1 MSLLSRS
8 ASRDRSKS
16 GEAHSAPDRLA
27 HRDARAM
34 YRSRSSSGGDHR
46 HYHRSASG
54 GNGGGSSSRSNYPGP
69 HEGNEQGVEVVLDSG
84 TSKVVESDTPDRRSS
99 QQVFRGPPPPP
110 PPGPPPPHSAVRPRA
125 MRAPHNGHAPM
136 PQSGSFGGYGPG
148 HSSQSHGS
156 HRGGHTSSSH
166 YQNQVGYNPSESF
179 DQEGSHYRSSHSHQT
194 HYSPQV
200 QYPPH
205 GRHPNDSVNVIS
217 PSHREESQSHDNS
230 RPPMTPRGRNETG
243 QYRYPP
249 TSPVSRPSSSR
260 SGKPPQPE
268 IHHSRSD
275 GPYAQ
280 AQRSSERT
288 SSNVR
293 HPDDGTFNSYTP
305 SQGGDEVLPP
315 VVAESSFDSGYNHSA
330 HSSHPPTPATS
341 HHHYSPH
348 PPTPSS
354 HVSPHGSHYSNSGSH
369 ATHYS
374 PHPHTPASGPGGDA
388 HQQFYGG
395 GSWHSFDSSGAPN
408 PPPPHFDDHRYYGYQ
423 ANPESPYSSQ
433 HNHSHQDYHSP
444 NGQHGGGYYNSPY
457 PNEGRYSDH
466 GHHHSPHHPHDD
478 VHPLLKDYHPDSTA
492 NPVTPGDKSG
502 DKAGKSASS
511 GIVLPKAA
519 SEIDFEVTQPPMS
532 PVAPPGTVSV
542 CESLSAVNGNDV
554 LCGRG
559 GGTNS
564 QVGNRRF
571 RKLVQEFQPTYLLAR
586 RKEKPLL
593 ARTIVLIIRKRGGR
607 FLKKDDE
614 TGNLFE
620 VGDSKAEAKTSQA
633 LREGLDVRATKNAA
647 TSLSDNK
654 KKTKKKGDV
663 AAPLSPEENE
673 TSPSGDGG
681 SRPSTPQSDVKMVT
695 SKDEG
700 DDEEDQQVKQEK
712 DNSPQKAPPSPPPS
726 MPPLDKLNVAG
737 IVHPHSPEGLA
748 FRKRRRMRSKEGAVQ
763 PGCCNDKLF
772 MEFCP
777 PRADL
782 HRTASPNPGDQES
795 MDLNTPPHRNYASS
809 SRDFKDSDVPDS
821 QPGCVNIA
829 MSAITGA
836 ATGSFCLGPTR
847 WRS

>member
-1 MSLLSRS
+1 MSLSRT
-8 ASRDRSKS
+8 ASRDRSNS
-16 GEAHSAPDRLA
+16 AEAHPALGHASGY
-27 HRDARAM
+27 RDGRAM
-34 YRSRSSSGGDHR
+34 YRSRSSSASGSDHR
-46 HYHRSASG
+46 HYHHSESG
-54 GNGGGSSSRSNYPGP
+54 GNGGGSGSHRNYPGP
-69 HEGNEQGVEVVLDSG
+69 HDGNEQGVEVVLDSG
-84 TSKVVESDTPDRRSS
+84 TSKVVESDTPGRQSS
-99 QQVFRGPPPPP
+99 QQVFRGAPPPP

-125 MRAPHNGHAPM
+125 MRAPHNGHTSM
-136 PQSGSFGGYGPG
+136 PKSGSFGGYGPG

-156 HRGGHTSSSH
+156 HRGGHPSSH
-166 YQNQVGYNPSESF
+166 YPNQVGYNPSGSF
-179 DQEGSHYRSSHSHQT
+179 DQEGYHHSSNQHQT

-205 GRHPNDSVNVIS
+205 GRYPNDQVNVIS

-230 RPPMTPRGRNETG
+230 RPPMTPRGRHDTG

-249 TSPVSRPSSSR
+249 TSPVSRPSTSSR

-268 IHHSRSD
+268 IRHSRSD
-275 GPYAQ
+275 GPYSQ
-280 AQRSSERT
+280 AQRGSGGN

-293 HPDDGTFNSYTP
+293 HPDDGTFNAYTP
-305 SQGGDEVLPP
+305 SQGDDGRPP
-315 VVAESSFDSGYNHSA
+315 VVTESSFDSSYNHSPY
-330 HSSHPPTPATS
+330 SSHPPTPAVS
-341 HHHYSPH
+341 HHYSPH

-374 PHPHTPASGPGGDA
+374 PHPQTPASGPGDA

-433 HNHSHQDYHSP
+433 HSHPHHDYQSP

-457 PNEGRYSDH
+457 PSDGRYSDQH
-466 GHHHSPHHPHDD
+466 HHHHSPHHPHDD
-478 VHPLLKDYHPDSTA
+478 VHPLLKDYDSSSA
-492 NPVTPGDKSG
+492 KPVTPGDKSS
-502 DKAGKSASS
+502 DKGARSTSS

-519 SEIDFEVTQPPMS
+519 SEIDFEVTQPPMT
-532 PVAPPGTVSV
+532 PVTPPGTVSV

-614 TGNLFE
+614 TGKLFE
-620 VGDSKAEAKTSQA
+620 VGDAKAEAKTSQA

-647 TSLSDNK
+647 STLSDKK
-654 KKTKKKGDV
+654 KKTKKKGTEGESS
-663 AAPLSPEENE
+663 LSPNSENKASTDSE
-673 TSPSGDGG
+673 GG
-681 SRPSTPQSDVKMVT
+681 SRPSTPQSVKMTT
-695 SKDEG
+695 SKDE
-700 DDEEDQQVKQEK
+700 DDEDQQVKHK
-712 DNSPQKAPPSPPPS
+712 SKSTQKAPPSPPPS
-726 MPPLDKLNVAG
+726 MPPLDKMHVTG

-782 HRTASPNPGDQES
+782 QRTASPNPGESES

-809 SRDFKDSDVPDS
+809 SRDFKDSDVPDP